1 MTACRIPKK
10 PRPPAQTKN
19 TVATSSP
26 TKSKP
31 RPQLKKNTSPNPH
44 YHFPLTR
51 SSEPVTRTPK
61 TPEVG
66 ILPIIKSEALFPRAK
81 IAKIEDFARYVQ
93 PPQKP
98 RGDFTTRRNFDAP
111 TRLA

>member
-1 MTACRIPKK
+1 LPKNQRFFRARK
-10 PRPPAQTKN
+10 RRVGK
-19 TVATSSP
+19 
-26 TKSKP
+26 
-31 RPQLKKNTSPNPH
+31 TSPH
-44 YHFPLTR
+44 
-51 SSEPVTRTPK
+51 PK
-61 TPEVG
+61 NIRG
-66 ILPIIKSEALFPRAK
+66 IYFPRAK

>member
-1 MTACRIPKK
+1 VSACSDHSRNVIANQEQTTTATQKK
-10 PRPPAQTKN
+10 Y
-19 TVATSSP
+19 
-26 TKSKP
+26 KSK
-31 RPQLKKNTSPNPH
+31 SPLP
-44 YHFPLTR
+44 FSLTR

-98 RGDFTTRRNFDAP
+98 RGDFTTRRNFDTHPNKRLNCSP
-111 TRLA
+111 TR